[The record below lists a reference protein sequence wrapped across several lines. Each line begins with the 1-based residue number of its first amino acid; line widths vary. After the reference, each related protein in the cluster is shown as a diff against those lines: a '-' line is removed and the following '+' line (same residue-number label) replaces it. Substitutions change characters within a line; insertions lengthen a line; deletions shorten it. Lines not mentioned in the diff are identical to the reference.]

1 MDTKTISYSLRNYKK
16 QLIFGPIFKTIEV
29 IFELFIPLIMKQ
41 IIDVGIEKG
50 NMGDYSYII
59 YLGLII
65 LGLVVFGF
73 FSTMVCQYLSS
84 VCSQGFGT
92 DLRNRI
98 YKKVDE
104 LSLKEL
110 EIVGKGNL
118 LTMLTN
124 DTSRLQVGVASLIR
138 LAIRAPLLV
147 IGSLIMC
154 IFVSIKA
161 FYVFLIAVIIVSIF
175 VTIIFI
181 LSSKQILKVQK
192 KVDKIVT
199 ISNDDLAGSRVIR
212 AFNKEEDE
220 VLKFKKINDEYY
232 KEARKNAFFNALVNP
247 LTYLIINS
255 AAVIIILLAK
265 NYINLPDEM
274 SSGDLLALIQ
284 YLNQIMTALLVVF
297 NLVIVFTKALA
308 SRKRV
313 NNFLTKESSIKS
325 GNIKEDIFKNGNPLI
340 TFKNVFFRYEDGDNY
355 VIKNVSF
362 NINKGETVGII
373 GGTGSGKT
381 TIIKLIERFFDSSEG
396 DVLFNSHNIKEYDI
410 NYLTSLISLVS
421 QKVSIFNGSIKE
433 NLTMG
438 NENIDENNIIDALKK
453 ADAYSFVYNYEDNL
467 NHEIVEGGKNLSG
480 GQKQRISIA
489 RALLKKGE
497 VLILDDST
505 SALDFLTDKSVR
517 NNIKQIE
524 GLTTIIVSQRA
535 TSLTDCDKIIVMYH
549 GGVESIGT
557 HEELLKTSKVYQEI
571 YYSQVKN
578 YE

>member
-50 NMGDYSYII
+50 QMGDYSYII
-59 YLGLII
+59 YLGLTI
-65 LGLVVFGF
+65 LCLVIFGF
-73 FSTMVCQYLSS
+73 FSTMVCQYFSS

-98 YKKVDE
+98 YRKVDE

-110 EIVGKGNL
+110 EIFGKGNL

-124 DTSRLQVGVASLIR
+124 DTNRLQVGVASLIR

-147 IGSLIMC
+147 VGSLIMC

-161 FYVFLIAVIIVSIF
+161 FYVFLVAVIIVSIF
-175 VTIIFI
+175 VAIIFI

-199 ISNDDLAGSRVIR
+199 VSNDDLAGSRVIR

-220 VLKFKKINDEYY
+220 ALKFKKINDEYY
-232 KEARKNAFFNALVNP
+232 KEAKRNAFLNALVNP
-247 LTYLIINS
+247 LTYLIING
-255 AAVIIILLAK
+255 AAVVIVLLAK

-313 NNFLTKESSIKS
+313 NDFLTKESSIKS
-325 GNIKEDIFKNGNPLI
+325 GSIKSDEFKNGNPLI

-355 VIKNVSF
+355 VIKDVSF

-381 TIIKLIERFFDSSEG
+381 TIIKLIERFFDSSQG
-396 DVLFNSHNIKEYDI
+396 DVLFNSHNIKEYDT

-421 QKVSIFNGSIKE
+421 QKVSIFNGTIKE
-433 NLTMG
+433 NLMMG
-438 NENIDENNIIDALKK
+438 NESVSEKMMEEALKE
-453 ADAYSFVYNYEDNL
+453 ADAYSFVFKYDDKLE
-467 NHEIVEGGKNLSG
+467 HKIVEGGKNLSG

-505 SALDFLTDKSVR
+505 SALDFLTDKKVR
-517 NNIKQIE
+517 SNIKKIE

-535 TSLTDCDKIIVMYH
+535 TSLVDCDKIIVMYH

-557 HEELLKTSKVYQEI
+557 HEGLLKTSKVYKEI
-571 YYSQVKN
+571 YTSQVKN

>member
-1 MDTKTISYSLRNYKK
+1 MDLKTISYSLRNYKK

-29 IFELFIPLIMKQ
+29 IFELFIPLLMKE

-50 NMGDYSYII
+50 NSGDFSYII
-59 YLGLII
+59 YLGLTI
-65 LGLVVFGF
+65 LGLVIFGF
-73 FSTMVCQYLSS
+73 FSTMTCQYFASI
-84 VCSQGFGT
+84 CSQGFGT

-98 YKKVDE
+98 YRKVDE

-118 LTMLTN
+118 LTMLSN
-124 DTSRLQVGVASLIR
+124 DTSRLQLGVAYLIR

-147 IGSLIMC
+147 VGSLIMC
-154 IFVSIKA
+154 IFVSTNA
-161 FYVFLIAVIIVSIF
+161 FIVFLVAVLIISIF
-175 VTIIFI
+175 ITIIFI

-192 KVDKIVT
+192 RVDKIVT
-199 ISNDDLAGSRVIR
+199 VSNDNLAGTRVIR

-220 VLKFKKINDEYY
+220 VNNFKKINEEYY
-232 KEARKNAFFNALVNP
+232 KESKRNAFLNALVNP
-247 LTYLIINS
+247 LTYLIING
-255 AAVIIILLAK
+255 AAVVIVLFAK
-265 NYINLPDEM
+265 NYINLPEEM

-313 NNFLTKESSIKS
+313 NEFLTKESSIKS
-325 GNIKEDIFKNGNPLI
+325 GEITLDEFKVGSPLI
-340 TFKNVFFRYEDGDNY
+340 TFKNVYFRYEDGDNY
-355 VIKNVSF
+355 VIKDVSF
-362 NINKGETVGII
+362 NINKGETIGII

-381 TIIKLIERFFDSSEG
+381 TLIKLIERFFDASEG
-396 DVLFNSHNIKEYDI
+396 EILFNNKNIKNYDTD
-410 NYLTSLISLVS
+410 YLTSLISLVS
-421 QKVSIFNGSIKE
+421 QKVSIFSGSVKE

-438 NENIDENNIIDALKK
+438 NDNIDENSINKALID
-453 ADAYSFVYNYEDNL
+453 ADAYSFVSKYEDKLDHNF
-467 NHEIVEGGKNLSG
+467 VEAGKNLSG

-505 SALDFLTDKSVR
+505 SALDFLTDKKVR
-517 NNIKQIE
+517 NNIKNIE
-524 GLTTIIVSQRA
+524 DLTTIIVSQRA
-535 TSLTDCDKIIVMYH
+535 TSLADCDKIIVMYH
-549 GGVESIGT
+549 GGVEAVGT
-557 HEELLKTSKVYQEI
+557 HEELLNTSRVYKEI
-571 YYSQVKN
+571 YTSQVKN

>member
-50 NMGDYSYII
+50 QMGDYSYII
-59 YLGLII
+59 YLGLTI
-65 LGLVVFGF
+65 LCLVIFGF
-73 FSTMVCQYLSS
+73 FSTMVCQYFSS

-98 YKKVDE
+98 YRKVDE

-124 DTSRLQVGVASLIR
+124 DTNRLQVGVASLIR

-147 IGSLIMC
+147 VGSLIMC

-161 FYVFLIAVIIVSIF
+161 FYVFLVAVIIVSIF
-175 VTIIFI
+175 VAIIFI

-199 ISNDDLAGSRVIR
+199 VSNDDLAGSRVIR

-220 VLKFKKINDEYY
+220 ALKFKKINDEYY
-232 KEARKNAFFNALVNP
+232 KEAKRNAFLNALVNP
-247 LTYLIINS
+247 LTYLIING
-255 AAVIIILLAK
+255 AAVVIVLLAK
-265 NYINLPDEM
+265 NYINFPDEM

-313 NNFLTKESSIKS
+313 NDFLTKESSIKS
-325 GNIKEDIFKNGNPLI
+325 GSIKTDKFKNGNPLI

-355 VIKNVSF
+355 VIKDVSF

-381 TIIKLIERFFDSSEG
+381 TIIKLIERFFDSSQG
-396 DVLFNSHNIKEYDI
+396 DVLFNSHNIKEYDT

-421 QKVSIFNGSIKE
+421 QKVSIFNGTIKE
-433 NLTMG
+433 NLMMG
-438 NENIDENNIIDALKK
+438 NESVSEKMMEEALKE
-453 ADAYSFVYNYEDNL
+453 ADAYSFVFKYDDKLE
-467 NHEIVEGGKNLSG
+467 HKIVEGGKNLSG

-505 SALDFLTDKSVR
+505 SALDFLTDKKVR
-517 NNIKQIE
+517 SNIKKIE

-535 TSLTDCDKIIVMYH
+535 TSLVDCDKIIVMYH

-557 HEELLKTSKVYQEI
+557 HEGLLKTSKVYKEI
-571 YYSQVKN
+571 YTSQVKN

>member
-438 NENIDENNIIDALKK
+438 NENIEENNIIDALKK
-453 ADAYSFVYNYEDNL
+453 ADAYSFVYNYEDKL

>member
-1 MDTKTISYSLRNYKK
+1 MDNKTISYSLRNYKR

-29 IFELFIPLIMKQ
+29 IFELFIPLIMKE
-41 IIDVGIEKG
+41 IIDNGIKKG
-50 NMGDYSYII
+50 ESGDYSYII

-65 LGLVVFGF
+65 LFLVVFGF

-98 YKKVDE
+98 YRKVDE

-110 EIVGKGNL
+110 ELVGKGNL
-118 LTMLTN
+118 LTMLSN
-124 DTSRLQVGVASLIR
+124 DTSRLQLGVASLIR

-147 IGSLIMC
+147 VGSLIMC
-154 IFVSIKA
+154 LFVSIKA
-161 FYVFLIAVIIVSIF
+161 FYVFLSAVIIVSIF
-175 VTIIFI
+175 VAIIFI
-181 LSSKQILKVQK
+181 CSSKQILKVQK

-199 ISNDDLAGSRVIR
+199 VSNDDLAGSRVIR
-212 AFNKEEDE
+212 AFNKEDDE
-220 VLKFKKINDEYY
+220 VEKFKKINQEYY
-232 KEARKNAFFNALVNP
+232 KEAKRNAFFNALVSP
-247 LTYLIINS
+247 LTYLIING
-255 AAVIIILLAK
+255 AAIIIVLLAK

-313 NNFLTKESSIKS
+313 NDFLTKESSIKS
-325 GNIKEDIFKNGNPLI
+325 GDIKYAIFKIGEPLI
-340 TFKNVFFRYEDGDNY
+340 TFKDVYFRYEDDDNY

-362 NINKGETVGII
+362 NINKGETIGII

-381 TIIKLIERFFDSSEG
+381 TIIKLIERFFDSSKGE
-396 DVLFNSHNIKEYDI
+396 VLFNSENIKKYDT

-438 NENIDENNIIDALKK
+438 NESISEDMMIDALKE
-453 ADAYSFVYNYEDNL
+453 ADAYNFVLNYEDKL
-467 NHEIVEGGKNLSG
+467 DHKIVEGGKNLSG

-505 SALDFLTDKSVR
+505 SALDFLTDKKVR
-517 NNIKQIE
+517 NNIKKID

-535 TSLTDCDKIIVMYH
+535 TSLTGCDKIIVMYH

-557 HEELLKTSKVYQEI
+557 HEELLKTSKVYREI
-571 YYSQVKN
+571 YTSQVKN

>member
-41 IIDVGIEKG
+41 IIDVGIEKE

-255 AAVIIILLAK
+255 AGVIIILLAK

-396 DVLFNSHNIKEYDI
+396 DVLFNSHNIKEYAI

>member
-50 NMGDYSYII
+50 NMDDYSYII

-438 NENIDENNIIDALKK
+438 NENIEENNIIDALKK
-453 ADAYSFVYNYEDNL
+453 ADAYSFVYNYEDKL

>member
-410 NYLTSLISLVS
+410 NYLTSIISLVS

>member
-50 NMGDYSYII
+50 QMGDYSYII
-59 YLGLII
+59 YLGLTI
-65 LGLVVFGF
+65 LCLVIFGF
-73 FSTMVCQYLSS
+73 FSTMVCQYFSS

-98 YKKVDE
+98 YRKVDE

-124 DTSRLQVGVASLIR
+124 DTNRLQVGVASLIR

-147 IGSLIMC
+147 VGSLIMC

-161 FYVFLIAVIIVSIF
+161 FYVFLVAVIIVSIF
-175 VTIIFI
+175 VAIIFI

-199 ISNDDLAGSRVIR
+199 VSNDDLAGSRVIR

-220 VLKFKKINDEYY
+220 ALKFKKINDEYY
-232 KEARKNAFFNALVNP
+232 KETKRNAFLNALVNP
-247 LTYLIINS
+247 LTYLIING
-255 AAVIIILLAK
+255 AAVVIVLLAK
-265 NYINLPDEM
+265 NYINFPDEM

-313 NNFLTKESSIKS
+313 NDFLTKESSIKS
-325 GNIKEDIFKNGNPLI
+325 GSIKTDKFKNGNPLI

-355 VIKNVSF
+355 VIKDVSF

-381 TIIKLIERFFDSSEG
+381 TIIKLIERFFDSSQG
-396 DVLFNSHNIKEYDI
+396 DVLFNSRNIKEYDT

-421 QKVSIFNGSIKE
+421 QKVSIFNGTIKE
-433 NLTMG
+433 NLMMG
-438 NENIDENNIIDALKK
+438 NESVSEKMMEEALKE
-453 ADAYSFVYNYEDNL
+453 ADAYSFVFKYDDKLE
-467 NHEIVEGGKNLSG
+467 HKIVEGGKNLSG

-505 SALDFLTDKSVR
+505 SALDFLTDKKVR
-517 NNIKQIE
+517 SNIKKIE

-535 TSLTDCDKIIVMYH
+535 TSLVDCDKIIVMYH

-557 HEELLKTSKVYQEI
+557 HEGLLKTSKVYKEI
-571 YYSQVKN
+571 YTSQVKN

>member
-50 NMGDYSYII
+50 QMGDYSYII
-59 YLGLII
+59 YLGLTI
-65 LGLVVFGF
+65 LCLVIFGF
-73 FSTMVCQYLSS
+73 FSTMVCQYFSS

-98 YKKVDE
+98 YRKVDE

-124 DTSRLQVGVASLIR
+124 DTNRLQVGVASLIR

-147 IGSLIMC
+147 VGSLIMC

-161 FYVFLIAVIIVSIF
+161 FYVFLVAVIIVSIF
-175 VTIIFI
+175 VAIIFI

-199 ISNDDLAGSRVIR
+199 VSNDDLAGSRVIR

-220 VLKFKKINDEYY
+220 ALKFKKINDEYY
-232 KEARKNAFFNALVNP
+232 KEAKRNAFLNALVNP
-247 LTYLIINS
+247 LTYLIING
-255 AAVIIILLAK
+255 AAVVIVLLAK
-265 NYINLPDEM
+265 NYINFPDEM

-313 NNFLTKESSIKS
+313 NDFLTKESSIKS
-325 GNIKEDIFKNGNPLI
+325 GSIKTDKFKNGNPLI

-355 VIKNVSF
+355 VIKDVSF

-381 TIIKLIERFFDSSEG
+381 TIIKLIERFFDSSQG
-396 DVLFNSHNIKEYDI
+396 DVLFNSRNIKEYDT

-421 QKVSIFNGSIKE
+421 QKVSIFNGTIKE
-433 NLTMG
+433 NLMMG
-438 NENIDENNIIDALKK
+438 NESVSEKMMEEALKE
-453 ADAYSFVYNYEDNL
+453 ADAYSFVFKYDDKLE
-467 NHEIVEGGKNLSG
+467 HKIVEGGKNLSG

-505 SALDFLTDKSVR
+505 SALDFLTDKKVR
-517 NNIKQIE
+517 SNIKKIE

-535 TSLTDCDKIIVMYH
+535 TSLVDCDKIIVMYH

-557 HEELLKTSKVYQEI
+557 HEGLLKTSKVYKEI
-571 YYSQVKN
+571 YTSQVKN

>member
-50 NMGDYSYII
+50 QMGDYSYII
-59 YLGLII
+59 YLGLTI
-65 LGLVVFGF
+65 LCLVIFGF
-73 FSTMVCQYLSS
+73 FSTMVCQYFSS

-98 YKKVDE
+98 YRKVDE

-110 EIVGKGNL
+110 EIFGKGNL

-124 DTSRLQVGVASLIR
+124 DTNRLQVGVASLIR

-147 IGSLIMC
+147 VGSLIMC

-161 FYVFLIAVIIVSIF
+161 FYVFLVAVIIVSIF
-175 VTIIFI
+175 VAIIFI

-199 ISNDDLAGSRVIR
+199 VSNDDLAGSRVIR

-220 VLKFKKINDEYY
+220 ALKFKKINDEYY
-232 KEARKNAFFNALVNP
+232 KEAKRNAFLNALVNP
-247 LTYLIINS
+247 LTYLIING
-255 AAVIIILLAK
+255 AAVVIVLLAK

-313 NNFLTKESSIKS
+313 NDFLTKESSIKS
-325 GNIKEDIFKNGNPLI
+325 GSIKTDKFKNGNPLI

-355 VIKNVSF
+355 VIKDVSF

-381 TIIKLIERFFDSSEG
+381 TIIKLIERFFDSSQG
-396 DVLFNSHNIKEYDI
+396 DVLFNSRNIKEYDT

-421 QKVSIFNGSIKE
+421 QKVSIFNGTIKE
-433 NLTMG
+433 NLMMG
-438 NENIDENNIIDALKK
+438 NESVSEKMMEEALKE
-453 ADAYSFVYNYEDNL
+453 ADAYSFVFKYDDKLE
-467 NHEIVEGGKNLSG
+467 HKIVEGGKNLSG

-505 SALDFLTDKSVR
+505 SALDFLTDKKVR
-517 NNIKQIE
+517 SNIKKIE

-535 TSLTDCDKIIVMYH
+535 TSLVDCDKIIVMYH

-557 HEELLKTSKVYQEI
+557 HEGLLKTSKVYKEI
-571 YYSQVKN
+571 YTSQVKN

>member
-410 NYLTSLISLVS
+410 NYLTSIISLVS

-453 ADAYSFVYNYEDNL
+453 ADAYSFVYNNEDNL

-557 HEELLKTSKVYQEI
+557 YEELLKTSKVYQEI

>member
-41 IIDVGIEKG
+41 IIDVGIAKG
-50 NMGDYSYII
+50 QMGDYSYII
-59 YLGLII
+59 YLGLVI
-65 LGLVVFGF
+65 LLLVIFGF

-98 YKKVDE
+98 YRKVDE

-110 EIVGKGNL
+110 ELVGKGNL
-118 LTMLTN
+118 LTILTN
-124 DTSRLQVGVASLIR
+124 DTNRLQVGVASLIR

-147 IGSLIMC
+147 VGSLIMC

-161 FYVFLIAVIIVSIF
+161 FYVFLVAVIIVSVF
-175 VTIIFI
+175 VAIIFI

-220 VLKFKKINDEYY
+220 AIKFKKINDEYY

-247 LTYLIINS
+247 LTYLIING
-255 AAVIIILLAK
+255 AAVIIVLLAK

-313 NNFLTKESSIKS
+313 NDFLTKESSIKN
-325 GNIKEDIFKNGNPLI
+325 GTIKQSEFKNGNPLI

-355 VIKNVSF
+355 VIKDVSF

-396 DVLFNSHNIKEYDI
+396 EILFNSKNIKDYDTF
-410 NYLTSLISLVS
+410 YLTSLISLVS

-438 NENIDENNIIDALKK
+438 NENINEEMMEEALQE
-453 ADAYSFVYNYEDNL
+453 ADAYSFVYKYEDKL
-467 NHEIVEGGKNLSG
+467 EHKIVEGGKNLSG

-489 RALLKKGE
+489 RALLKRGE

-505 SALDFLTDKSVR
+505 SALDFLTDKKIR
-517 NNIKQIE
+517 NNIKNID

-535 TSLTDCDKIIVMYH
+535 TSLVDCDKIIVMYH
-549 GGVESIGT
+549 GGIESIGT
-557 HEELLKTSKVYQEI
+557 HEELLKTSKVYKEI
-571 YYSQVKN
+571 YSSQVKN

>member
-50 NMGDYSYII
+50 NMGEYSYII

-325 GNIKEDIFKNGNPLI
+325 ENIKEDIFKNGNPLI

-362 NINKGETVGII
+362 NINKGEIVGII

-410 NYLTSLISLVS
+410 NYLTSIISLVS